1 MTQSAGCRTVEVR
14 DGTSTFPMVV
24 LYPST
29 GAERVER
36 VGRYEMT
43 VAMNAPV
50 SAGTHVLVVISH
62 GSGGSN
68 VAYRTLAKS
77 LAQDGFVVALQ
88 LHPRNNRDDNSL
100 ADTDTLLENRPR
112 ELRAAI
118 DCMFDSSNFREHLVR
133 DTAAV
138 IGHSMGGYT
147 ALALAGGRPI
157 AGPHETEDH
166 RPRVIRV
173 DPDPRLKAL
182 VLLAPA
188 TPWFQAPGALRNVRL
203 PILMRTA
210 DNDEHASGWFS
221 EIVKRGVGEPR
232 LVEHKVVANANHFA
246 FLSPF
251 PPDMTTPDFA
261 PSQDPPGFDRP
272 RFLEQ
277 LANDISAFLHRVL

>member
-1 MTQSAGCRTVEVR
+1 MSQSVGCRTVEVN
-14 DGTSTFPMVV
+14 DGSSIFPMVV

-29 GAERVER
+29 GTEQPERL
-36 VGRYEMT
+36 GRYAMD

-50 SAGTHVLVVISH
+50 TPGAHVLIAVSH

-68 VAYRTLAKS
+68 VVYRTLARS
-77 LAQDGFVVALQ
+77 LAQDGFVVALP

-100 ADTDTLLENRPR
+100 AETDTLLVNRPR

-118 DCMFDSSNFREHLVR
+118 DWMFASEDFREHLVP
-133 DTAAV
+133 DSVAV

-157 AGPHETEDH
+157 AGPHETQDH
-166 RPRVIRV
+166 QPRLIRV
-173 DPDPRLKAL
+173 DPDPRVKAL

-188 TPWFQAPGALRNVRL
+188 TPWFQAPGALRNVRI

-210 DNDEHASGWFS
+210 EKDSDTPTWFS
-221 EIVKRGVGEPR
+221 EIVQRGVGEPR
-232 LVEHKVVANANHFA
+232 LVEHKAVANANHFA

-251 PPDMTTPDFA
+251 PPEFTSADFA
-261 PSQDPPGFDRP
+261 PSQDPPGFDRAG
-272 RFLEQ
+272 FLAQ
-277 LANDISAFLHRVL
+277 LAADIGAFLHRVL

>member
-1 MTQSAGCRTVEVR
+1 MSLSVGCRTVDVHDE
-14 DGTSTFPMVV
+14 GSTFPMVI

-29 GAERVER
+29 GTERPER
-36 VGRYEMT
+36 VGRYTMD
-43 VAMNAPV
+43 VATNAPV
-50 SAGTHVLVVISH
+50 AAGAHLLVMISH

-77 LAQDGFVVALQ
+77 LAQDGFVVALP

-100 ADTDTLLENRPR
+100 ADTDTLLVNRPR

-118 DCMFDSSNFREHLVR
+118 DFMFDSDEFREHLVP
-133 DTAAV
+133 DAAAL

-157 AGPHETEDH
+157 AGPHETQDH
-166 RPRVIRV
+166 QPRLIRV
-173 DPDPRLKAL
+173 DPDPRVKAL

-210 DNDEHASGWFS
+210 EKDVHTPGWFS
-221 EIVKRGVGEPR
+221 EIVKRGVAEPR
-232 LVEHKVVANANHFA
+232 LVEHKIVANGNHFA

-251 PPDMTTPDFA
+251 PPESTTPDFA
-261 PSQDPPGFDRP
+261 PSQDPPGFDRAS
-272 RFLEQ
+272 FLEQ
-277 LANDISAFLHRVL
+277 LAADISAFLHRVV